1 MWGFCLKYY
10 KNQNKGCT
18 FVETNK
24 ENMTLSK
31 SVEQIKSE
39 LTNKEVKSF
48 ETLVRLGDSIQLA
61 YETVLNE
68 RTKEDSTEF
77 YRNAYE
83 N

>member
-1 MWGFCLKYY
+1 MWGFCLKYCD
-10 KNQNKGCT
+10 NQNKGCT

>member
-1 MWGFCLKYY
+1 MK
-10 KNQNKGCT
+10 T
-18 FVETNK
+18 
-24 ENMTLSK
+24 
-31 SVEQIKSE
+31 VEQIKLE
-39 LTNKEVKSF
+39 LTNKEVKLF

-68 RTKEDSTEF
+68 RTKENETEF

>member
-1 MWGFCLKYY
+1 MK
-10 KNQNKGCT
+10 T
-18 FVETNK
+18 IA
-24 ENMTLSK
+24 
-31 SVEQIKSE
+31 QIKSE
-39 LTNKEVKSF
+39 LTNKEVRSF

-68 RTKEDSTEF
+68 RTKEDATNF